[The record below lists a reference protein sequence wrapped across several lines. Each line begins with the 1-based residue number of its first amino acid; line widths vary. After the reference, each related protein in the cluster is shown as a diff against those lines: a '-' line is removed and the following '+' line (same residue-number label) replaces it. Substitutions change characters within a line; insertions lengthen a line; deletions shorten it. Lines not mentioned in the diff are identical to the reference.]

1 MDRRR
6 PVLITAL
13 VASFGF
19 LSMALASSMGAEVQ
33 RPLST
38 VVIGGLVSSTILTLL
53 IIPALTVESLVT
65 GSSHSNHKD
74 AAMSILLSMG
84 LYVFAGLCEIGGG
97 YLVWLWFREGR
108 PLGYGIAGAAIL
120 ILYGI
125 IPTFQTAHFGR
136 VYAAY
141 GGMFIILSLLW
152 GWAMDGMR
160 PDRFDIMG
168 AALCLVGMAMIMY
181 APRG

>member
-1 MDRRR
+1 
-6 PVLITAL
+6 
-13 VASFGF
+13 
-19 LSMALASSMGAEVQ
+19 
-33 RPLST
+33 
-38 VVIGGLVSSTILTLL
+38 
-53 IIPALTVESLVT
+53 
-65 GSSHSNHKD
+65 
-74 AAMSILLSMG
+74 MSILLSIG

-97 YLVWLWFREGR
+97 YLVWLWLREGR

-125 IPTFQTAHFGR
+125 IPAFQTAHFGR

-160 PDRFDIMG
+160 PDRFDAMG
-168 AALCLVGMAMIMY
+168 AALCLLGMAIIMY